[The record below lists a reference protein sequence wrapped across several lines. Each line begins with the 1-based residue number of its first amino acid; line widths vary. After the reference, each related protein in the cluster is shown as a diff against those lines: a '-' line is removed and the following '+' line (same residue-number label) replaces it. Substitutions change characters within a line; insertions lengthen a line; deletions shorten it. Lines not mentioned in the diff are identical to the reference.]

1 MSTNANSNILAS
13 VIANANLGTFTGLVQ
28 TLKGTER
35 LAPGEK
41 RGGTK
46 LVYGND
52 KVHVCLFTGFKYDAL
67 CQRSLDVLAGLNA
80 ETVLAEIKAEGLV
93 GYEGRGEKAVEV
105 EITLADVQEA
115 IDRLRAS
122 WTLSRDGLN
131 QSTNDH
137 VFEPLVVNGETVRG
151 CRVYTGQTEEAKAAG
166 IEPPA
171 AVGTIYLQALQIS
184 RTVLVPAPN
193 GSLPESKSGPRV
205 VAEGFIT
212 DKTPM
217 ANYRSYRLEPGTEYT
232 LRAGGTAMIEAE
244 KDGIVFTTEIRD
256 ALKAVK
262 AA

>member
-13 VIANANLGTFTGLVQ
+13 IIASANVGTFTGLVQ
-28 TLKGTER
+28 TLKGVER

-41 RGGTK
+41 RGGRK

-52 KVHVCLFTGFKYDAL
+52 TVHVCIFTGFKYDAL
-67 CQRSLDVLAGLNA
+67 CQRSLDVLDALDA

-115 IDRLRAS
+115 LDRLQAS
-122 WTLSRDGLN
+122 WTLSRDGMN
-131 QSTNDH
+131 VSTNDH

-151 CRVYTGQTEEAKAAG
+151 CRVYTGQTDEAKAAG
-166 IEPPA
+166 VPA
-171 AVGTIYLQALQIS
+171 PATVGTIYLHGLQIS
-184 RTVLVPAPN
+184 RTVVTPAPN
-193 GSLPESKSGPRV
+193 GPAPESKSGPRV
-205 VAEGFIT
+205 VAEEFIKG
-212 DKTPM
+212 KTPM
-217 ANYRSYRLEPGTEYT
+217 ANHRSYRLEPGTDFL
-232 LRAGGTAMIEAE
+232 LRAGGTALVEAE
-244 KDGIVFTTEIRD
+244 KAGIKLTTEIRN